1 MGRNN
6 GDMSLFSFFDA
17 EEKALADAFLTNGYV
32 VCPVEDRTALERIRG
47 RVAALAAE
55 QLSLDLPADPGA
67 FLNRIHEKIGP
78 DRLNDFRL
86 AILDGINAE
95 SWLRS
100 AYFAL
105 ARRALGAIVGN
116 ELAMQRRVNLSIQLP
131 YDESSLLPVHAD
143 VWSGDSPFEAVLW
156 LPLVDCRRTKSMYL
170 MPLEPDR
177 AIQVRLGEFARL
189 SAEDIFQSIA
199 QDVVFLDV
207 PYGSILVFCQNL
219 MHGNRINEER
229 ETRWSM
235 NCRFKGLLTPY
246 ADKRLGEFF
255 EPITL
260 RPATRLGAAYRLPSG
275 FDG

>member
-1 MGRNN
+1 
-6 GDMSLFSFFDA
+6 MSISSFFDV
-17 EEKALADAFLTNGYV
+17 EERALADAFLANGYV
-32 VCPVEDRTALERIRG
+32 VRPVEDRTALERIRG

-55 QLSLDLPADPGA
+55 HLGLEPPTDPGA

-95 SWLRS
+95 SWLRP

-105 ARRALGAIVGN
+105 ARRTLGAIVGN

-131 YDESSLLPVHAD
+131 HDESSLLPVHAD

-156 LPLVDCRRTKSMYL
+156 LPLVDCHRTKSMYL

-177 AIQVRLGEFARL
+177 SIQARLGEFARL
-189 SAEDIFQSIA
+189 GAEDIFRAIA
-199 QDVVFLDV
+199 KDVVFLDV
-207 PYGSILVFCQNL
+207 PYGSILLFCQNL
-219 MHGNRINEER
+219 IHGNRVNEEH

-246 ADKRLGEFF
+246 ASKRLGEFF

-260 RPATRLGAAYRLPSG
+260 RPATRLGAAYRLPAG